1 MNGKNMDSMI
11 RNLYAKIVLGGI
23 SGDAAIREREAE
35 VDKELKS
42 TEIELG
48 QQEYEKFR
56 DCALSVA
63 CTSEELGFIL
73 GMRYVISNIHRT
85 CQGIFII
92 VFQQGCR
99 PHMDGVHASGNRVF
113 LQIHGCL
120 HQCFRFH
127 NSLQYAIPGW
137 LFHCIQEFRCNF
149 LVWDIYFLFLPV
161 IRQIA
166 QMNQQGKHIIFC
178 PHCRHVVLE
187 FSWVYAAAPAAPHQG
202 DYCWHSF
209 LTSSSVKPTN
219 SASPP
224 GFIIEYSSNILI
236 LFNWQNPCHISQA
249 HIRPILRL

>member
-137 LFHCIQEFRCNF
+137 LFHCIQEFPG
-149 LVWDIYFLFLPV
+149 LGYILPV
-161 IRQIA
+161 SACHTPNSPNEPAGKAHHLLSSLSSCRSGIFVGLCRSARGPASGRLLLA
-166 QMNQQGKHIIFC
+166 QL
-178 PHCRHVVLE
+178 PH
-187 FSWVYAAAPAAPHQG
+187 
-202 DYCWHSF
+202 
-209 LTSSSVKPTN
+209 
-219 SASPP
+219 
-224 GFIIEYSSNILI
+224 LI
-236 LFNWQNPCHISQA
+236 LGKA
-249 HIRPILRL
+249 HKFRQPSRIHH